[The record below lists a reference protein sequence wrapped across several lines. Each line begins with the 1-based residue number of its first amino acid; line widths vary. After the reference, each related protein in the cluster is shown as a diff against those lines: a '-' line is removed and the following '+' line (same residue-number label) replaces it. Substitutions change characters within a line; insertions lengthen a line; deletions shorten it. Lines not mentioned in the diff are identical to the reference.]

1 MPAPILNPSLQAV
14 QIAQKVLQA
23 QPVYL
28 DTETTGLDSKAEIVE
43 ISIVDHDDT
52 LLFES
57 LVRPTRPIPPDSSR
71 VHHITNEMVK
81 SAPTWAEVWPSVR
94 THLDRRVIAIYNEE
108 YDLRLMQQSHQVHRM
123 PWQERYKSICIMKLY
138 AQFRGI
144 FDPRRRT
151 YRFFSLEEAGRSAG
165 ISIPNSHRAQD
176 DTHLARA
183 LLQYIAAQ
191 EANV

>member
-71 VHHITNEMVK
+71 VHYITNERGK
-81 SAPTWAEVWPSVR
+81 SAPTSGEV
-94 THLDRRVIAIYNEE
+94 
-108 YDLRLMQQSHQVHRM
+108 
-123 PWQERYKSICIMKLY
+123 
-138 AQFRGI
+138 
-144 FDPRRRT
+144 
-151 YRFFSLEEAGRSAG
+151 
-165 ISIPNSHRAQD
+165 
-176 DTHLARA
+176 
-183 LLQYIAAQ
+183 
-191 EANV
+191 